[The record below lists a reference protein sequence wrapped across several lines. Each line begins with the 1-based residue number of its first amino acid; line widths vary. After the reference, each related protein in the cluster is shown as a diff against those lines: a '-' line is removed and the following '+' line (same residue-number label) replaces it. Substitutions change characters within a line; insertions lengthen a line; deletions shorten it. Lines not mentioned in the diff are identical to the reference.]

1 MSRDESPLVR
11 DLPDEEAYNHVHRVV
26 LQSFLTHGV
35 MTIDEF
41 KPILATIMTA
51 HSTPQHLHYL
61 HTYPNT
67 QVRPRTSLPRG
78 RRNTIRLDNT
88 DPPNH

>member
-1 MSRDESPLVR
+1 MSRDETPLVR
-11 DLPDEEAYNHVHRVV
+11 DLPDEEAYNNVHRVV

-41 KPILATIMTA
+41 KPILAAIMTA

-61 HTYPNT
+61 QTY
-67 QVRPRTSLPRG
+67 
-78 RRNTIRLDNT
+78 T
-88 DPPNH
+88 DPSCR